1 MSQDV
6 GVRVPSCARFKK
18 RRADFAVARSALFAL
33 WLFWTGGERGRN
45 YLLIRDNDLRQ
56 LIVIQNVTLMV
67 DDARLN
73 RLKFYVIFRFD
84 LSSLIRSISEL
95 FLNFAPDKSSLI
107 KSDFAIS
114 LY

>member
-1 MSQDV
+1 LQLQDRLFLRC
-6 GVRVPSCARFKK
+6 GCFG
-18 RRADFAVARSALFAL
+18 RAGR
-33 WLFWTGGERGRN
+33 GGRN
-45 YLLIRDNDLRQ
+45 YLLIRDDDLRQ

>member
-45 YLLIRDNDLRQ
+45 YLLIRD
-56 LIVIQNVTLMV
+56 
-67 DDARLN
+67 
-73 RLKFYVIFRFD
+73 D
-84 LSSLIRSISEL
+84 LSGAKLRNNSEIERIKEL
-95 FLNFAPDKSSLI
+95 KSNLKI
-107 KSDFAIS
+107 T
-114 LY
+114 